1 MDLQLLIETQKR
13 LVERRVVTVAD
24 HEQALELETSGDVNV
39 ALGALLRKLRQH
51 QHECVG
57 P

>member
-24 HEQALELETSGDVNV
+24 HEQALELETSGDVNA